1 MNNTLIVTYISIAMV
16 ATEVDI
22 ASYIGIAIY
31 AVIVICKP
39 LHVILAT
46 VS

>member
-1 MNNTLIVTYISIAMV
+1 MM

-22 ASYIGIAIY
+22 ARYIGIAIY
-31 AVIVICKP
+31 AAIYSSLQIVQP
-39 LHVILAT
+39 LHAILAT

>member
-1 MNNTLIVTYISIAMV
+1 MV

-22 ASYIGIAIY
+22 ASYIGIACSDSSLQ
-31 AVIVICKP
+31 IVQP
-39 LHVILAT
+39 LHAILAT